1 MKLAQVR
8 IMLNAEVLCGME
20 WLDRDVK
27 SACGS
32 DLMSDVLA
40 FTKEQALLLT
50 GLTNIQVIRTAE
62 MSDLVAIIF
71 VRGKRPGP
79 DVIEMAQKMQIPL
92 LTTERQMY
100 EACGLLYKDG
110 LAGCSLKEEPSC
122 CRNKG

>member
-1 MKLAQVR
+1 MKLAQIR
-8 IMLNAEVLCGME
+8 IMLDAEVLCGVE
-20 WLDRDVK
+20 WLDKDVR

-62 MSDLVAIIF
+62 MSDLVAIMF
-71 VRGKRPGP
+71 VRGKRPGA
-79 DVIEMAQKMQIPL
+79 DVIEMARKMQIPL
-92 LTTERQMY
+92 LTTNKPMY
-100 EACGLLYKDG
+100 EACGVLYEDG

-122 CRNKG
+122 CQSRE

>member
-8 IMLNAEVLCGME
+8 NVLDAEVLCGME
-20 WLDRDVK
+20 WLDRDAK

-62 MSDLVAIIF
+62 MSDLVGILF

-79 DVIEMAQKMQIPL
+79 EVVEMAKNMGIPL
-92 LTTERQMY
+92 LSTQRQMY
-100 EACGLLYKDG
+100 EACGMLYKDG
-110 LAGCSLKEEPSC
+110 LAGCSLKEETLC
-122 CRNKG
+122 CQSRE

>member
-1 MKLAQVR
+1 MKLAQIR
-8 IMLNAEVLCGME
+8 IILDAEVLCGVE
-20 WLDRDVK
+20 WLDRDVR

-62 MSDLVAIIF
+62 LSDLVAIMF
-71 VRGKRPGP
+71 VRGKRPGA
-79 DVIEMAQKMQIPL
+79 DVIEMARKMQIPL
-92 LTTERQMY
+92 LTTNKPMY
-100 EACGLLYKDG
+100 EACGVLYGDG

-122 CRNKG
+122 CQSRE